1 MSTDAL
7 LDELDVTVTASELT
21 VGDARYDL
29 TSVRSAKSL
38 RVPAAATGPILMI
51 VVGVLCLLAAT
62 GDAGTTGLMTGI
74 GLVGAAL
81 VWWTQKKPTFV
92 VQLETAEGEI
102 SPVES
107 RDSDFVT
114 RIVDAIQRAGKER
127 GREERGRS

>member
-29 TSVRSAKSL
+29 AIVRSAKSL

-62 GDAGTTGLMTGI
+62 GDAGTTGLITGL
-74 GLVGAAL
+74 GLVGAAI

-114 RIVDAIQRAGKER
+114 RIVDAIQRAG
-127 GREERGRS
+127 EEKNGDGLE